1 MVDTARLLQAAYFAA
16 MKHRDQRRKDAESSP
31 YINHPLAVAN
41 VLATEAGI
49 NDETI
54 LIAALLHDTVEDTE
68 TTFEELEYHFDPS
81 VSRLVEEVTDDK
93 QLPKAVRKE
102 LQIKRAPTASEG
114 ARQLKIADKICNV
127 RDIAS
132 SPPAK
137 WSDERKVEY
146 LEWATRVVKGCR
158 GVNAA
163 LDQLYDKVV
172 KKARVQLGICDE
184 CSDV

>member
-1 MVDTARLLQAAYFAA
+1 MADLAKLLEAAYFAA
-16 MKHRDQRRKDAESSP
+16 KKHRDQRRKDAEASP

-41 VLATEAGI
+41 VLASEAGI

-68 TTFEELEYHFDPS
+68 TTFEELQEHFGVD
-81 VSRLVEEVTDDK
+81 VGQLVEEVTDDK
-93 QLPKAVRKE
+93 RLPKAVRKE
-102 LQIKRAPTASEG
+102 LQIKHAPRASKG

-132 SPPAK
+132 SPPAN
-137 WSDERKVEY
+137 WSEERKVEY

-158 GVNAA
+158 GVNPA
-163 LDQLYDKVV
+163 LDQLYDKVLAA
-172 KKARVQLGICDE
+172 ARVRLGIGD
-184 CSDV
+184 